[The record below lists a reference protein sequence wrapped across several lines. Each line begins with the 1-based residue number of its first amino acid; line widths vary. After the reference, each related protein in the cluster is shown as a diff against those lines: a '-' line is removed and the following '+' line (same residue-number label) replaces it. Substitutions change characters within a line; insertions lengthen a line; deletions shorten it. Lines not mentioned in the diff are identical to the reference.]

1 MLYTTKH
8 NQIKCG
14 MFDVLLLFETQ
25 PSNGLEMKGGISM
38 KGTELLFS
46 IPAKLEERTPLFQS
60 ILELIVMTL
69 KVPHL
74 SINGANKLEFLLLSC
89 SNHYEHLAELGK
101 MFINGKISL
110 EDFLPN
116 LQSNTNISD
125 ATLIKRKGKRRN
137 YVSGVNERLQDVL
150 LTVKRC
156 KGRNYISIFKIINHN
171 KRHLSKPKELAKMIK
186 NGKIRRGDWFIYD
199 GG

>member
-1 MLYTTKH
+1 
-8 NQIKCG
+8 
-14 MFDVLLLFETQ
+14 
-25 PSNGLEMKGGISM
+25 MKGA
-38 KGTELLFS
+38 ELQFS
-46 IPAKLEERTPLFQS
+46 IPKKLEERTPLFQS

-74 SINGANKLEFLLLSC
+74 SINGANKLGILLLSC

-101 MFINGKISL
+101 MFINGEISL

-125 ATLIKRKGKRRN
+125 ATLIKRKGKRIYGAKGLRN
-137 YVSGVNERLQDVL
+137 YVSGVHERLQNVL

-156 KGRNYISIFKIINHN
+156 GGLNYIS
-171 KRHLSKPKELAKMIK
+171 LSTNLKGVF
-186 NGKIRRGDWFIYD
+186 GKGRWETCF
-199 GG
+199 